1 MVGGKHLSGAWAA
14 SWGLTLRVLPL
25 DLPLSLGIW
34 RWDTGQCHVGTLQG
48 GLCSFGAR
56 LLGLLA
62 PPCPQPT
69 TQQLGGPW
77 ASCGVPFT
85 HPTDSCLLNVCIL
98 PNE

>member
-62 PPCPQPT
+62 TPLPPT
-69 TQQLGGPW
+69 HYSAAGGTLGKLWG
-77 ASCGVPFT
+77 SI
-85 HPTDSCLLNVCIL
+85 HSSNR
-98 PNE
+98 